1 MAAMLMGGMTWSN
14 AQQPGGDP
22 DFTTIITTMG
32 LINPTI
38 NPAIIITAELR
49 DVNGDLIGTETRT
62 TNPFGHWGEWHF
74 DYLTSLG
81 PFSIT
86 LIHDS
91 TIVHTTCFAFS
102 SDTYPDGLFGF
113 ATFNNDV
120 ISNVISN
127 PGEDTLCQVVFDDV
141 ISLVPSTITENLDE
155 IVTSLEGKD
164 QKIANLLAQQ
174 QTHDGDVAAL
184 ENIKIQ
190 IDGETI
196 KLKDLNLQVD
206 ELIASLQL
214 ILTVL
219 TS

>member
-1 MAAMLMGGMTWSN
+1 
-14 AQQPGGDP
+14 
-22 DFTTIITTMG
+22 
-32 LINPTI
+32 
-38 NPAIIITAELR
+38 
-49 DVNGDLIGTETRT
+49 
-62 TNPFGHWGEWHF
+62 
-74 DYLTSLG
+74 
-81 PFSIT
+81 
-86 LIHDS
+86 
-91 TIVHTTCFAFS
+91 
-102 SDTYPDGLFGF
+102 
-113 ATFNNDV
+113 
-120 ISNVISN
+120 
-127 PGEDTLCQVVFDDV
+127 
-141 ISLVPSTITENLDE
+141 VPSTITENLDE